1 MKKLFFIIFFLLTGL
16 GCGVA
21 AVVFIFPFFMEGG
34 YKELEPTWSF
44 PFWVWWLIGIIFGWI
59 SYELLKS
66 AWSIFKDK

>member
-1 MKKLFFIIFFLLTGL
+1 MKKLFSIIFFLLTGL

-21 AVVFIFPFFMEGG
+21 AVVFIIPFFMEGG
-34 YKELEPTWSF
+34 YKKLEPTWSF